1 MSRLGTRRSTILKRR
16 SSGSE
21 RLILFVK
28 RFGIGIA
35 VVAAAFW
42 LCSWFVMSGALERAQ
57 NSIETAVLNTT
68 GGWGFKVRNIMVD
81 GRRYTDPD
89 TLKAMVNMEKGD
101 PIFAFHPGEA
111 KAMIEKISWVKSAH
125 VERRLPD
132 TIYIRL
138 EERKPLALWQRNQ
151 KLALIDSD
159 GVVLTDQNLSRWK
172 KLMIVV
178 GDDAPKK
185 ASELISMLD
194 AEPVIEERVEAAT
207 LVSGR
212 RWDLKLKSGADVKL
226 PEEEL
231 GLALRKLAVNHE
243 EEALLDKDVL
253 SIDVREEGRITVRT
267 KPGAAQDYTK
277 ESAKAGFT
285 PTSAGKPI

>member
-28 RFGIGIA
+28 KFGITLAILAG
-35 VVAAAFW
+35 AFW
-42 LCSWFVMSGALERAQ
+42 VGSWFVMSGAMERTT
-57 NSIETAVLNTT
+57 NKIESVALNTT
-68 GGWGFKVRNIMVD
+68 AGWGFAVKNIMVD
-81 GRRYTDPD
+81 GRHYTDAD
-89 TLKAMVNMEKGD
+89 TLRAMINMEKGD
-101 PIFAFHPGEA
+101 PIMAFHPAEA
-111 KAMIEKISWVKSAH
+111 RAMIEKLSWVKTAH
-125 VERRLPD
+125 VERRFPD

-138 EERKPLALWQRNQ
+138 EERTPMALWQRNK
-151 KLALIDSD
+151 KLALIDEE
-159 GVVLTDQNLSRWK
+159 GVVLTDQNLGKWK
-172 KLMIVV
+172 NLMIVV
-178 GDDAPKK
+178 GDEAPKK
-185 ASELISMLD
+185 ASELITMLD
-194 AEPVIEERVEAAT
+194 AEPVIEQRVEAAT

-267 KPGAAQDYTK
+267 KPGAAQDYN
-277 ESAKAGFT
+277 KAGFT
-285 PTSAGKPI
+285 PTSAAGKPI

>member
-1 MSRLGTRRSTILKRR
+1 M
-16 SSGSE
+16 
-21 RLILFVK
+21 F
-28 RFGIGIA
+28 
-35 VVAAAFW
+35 AFW
-42 LCSWFVMSGALERAQ
+42 IGSWFVMSGGMARTHQKIENAL
-57 NSIETAVLNTT
+57 LNTT
-68 GGWGFKVRNIMVD
+68 AGWGFEVKNILVD
-81 GRRYTDPD
+81 GRHYTDPD
-89 TLKAMVNMEKGD
+89 TLRAMVNMEKGD
-101 PIFAFHPGEA
+101 PIFAFHPSEA
-111 KAMIEKISWVKSAH
+111 KEMLEKLSWVKTAH

-151 KLALIDSD
+151 KLALIDAD
-159 GVVLTDQNLSRWK
+159 GVVLTEHNLSPWK
-172 KLMIVV
+172 NLMIVV

-185 ASELISMLD
+185 AAGLITMLQ

-207 LVSGR
+207 LISGR

-267 KPGAAQDYTK
+267 KPGAAQDYN
-277 ESAKAGFT
+277 KAGFT
-285 PTSAGKPI
+285 PTSAQGKPI